1 MEHDPQ
7 APETQ
12 DCGDSP
18 QEEDFPPT
26 KTTVLSEA
34 QACYILFVVLSIAGL
49 ITLVVYEVVTA
60 TGSLAHTVDSIF
72 ANLWMPTSF
81 ALTFT
86 LTAAAIAKGVRF
98 MKRRLRRLL
107 FKSPGE

>member
-12 DCGDSP
+12 NCGDAP
-18 QEEDFPPT
+18 QEEGLPS
-26 KTTVLSEA
+26 TTTALTEA
-34 QACYILFVVLSIAGL
+34 QACYILFVALSMAGL
-49 ITLVVYEVVTA
+49 VALVVYGVVSGA
-60 TGSLAHTVDSIF
+60 GSLAHTVDSIL

-86 LTAAAIAKGVRF
+86 LTAAAIARGVRF
-98 MKRRLRRLL
+98 LKRQLRQLL
-107 FKSPGE
+107 FKYPQE

>member
-12 DCGDSP
+12 NCSAKP
-18 QEEDFPPT
+18 PEEDLPPT
-26 KTTVLSEA
+26 KTTALSEA

-49 ITLVVYEVVTA
+49 ITLVVYGVVTA
-60 TGSLAHTVDSIF
+60 TGSLAHAVDSIL

-86 LTAAAIAKGVRF
+86 LTAAATTRGVRF
-98 MKRRLRRLL
+98 LKRQLRQRL

>member
-12 DCGDSP
+12 NCGDSP
-18 QEEDFPPT
+18 PEETIPS
-26 KTTVLSEA
+26 TTTTALSEA
-34 QACYILFVVLSIAGL
+34 QACFILFVVLSIASL
-49 ITLVVYEVVTA
+49 IALVVYELLTA
-60 TGSLAHTVDSIF
+60 TGSLAHTVDSIL
-72 ANLWMPTSF
+72 ATLWFPTSF

-86 LTAAAIAKGVRF
+86 LTAAAIARGVRF
-98 MKRRLRRLL
+98 LKRQLRQRL

>member
-12 DCGDSP
+12 NCCDAPSD
-18 QEEDFPPT
+18 EDLPPT
-26 KTTVLSEA
+26 TTTALSEA
-34 QACYILFVVLSIAGL
+34 QACYLLFVVLSITGL
-49 ITLVVYEVVTA
+49 VALVVYEAVTA
-60 TGSLAHTVDSIF
+60 TGSLAHTVDSML

-86 LTAAAIAKGVRF
+86 LTAAAMARGVRF
-98 MKRRLRRLL
+98 LKRRLSRVR
-107 FKSPGE
+107 FKSPKE

>member
-12 DCGDSP
+12 NCCDASP
-18 QEEDFPPT
+18 EEDLPS
-26 KTTVLSEA
+26 TTTTALSEA
-34 QACYILFVVLSIAGL
+34 QACYILFVVLSMAGL
-49 ITLVVYEVVTA
+49 VALVVYGVVSGA
-60 TGSLAHTVDSIF
+60 GSLAHTVDSIL

-86 LTAAAIAKGVRF
+86 LTAAAIARGVRF
-98 MKRRLRRLL
+98 LKRQLRQLL
-107 FKSPGE
+107 FKYPQE

>member
-12 DCGDSP
+12 NCSESP
-18 QEEDFPPT
+18 PEETIPS
-26 KTTVLSEA
+26 TTTTTLSEA
-34 QACYILFVVLSIAGL
+34 QACYILFVVLSIAAL

-60 TGSLAHTVDSIF
+60 TGSLAPTVDAIL

-86 LTAAAIAKGVRF
+86 LTAAAIARGVRF
-98 MKRRLRRLL
+98 LKRRLPKLL

>member
-12 DCGDSP
+12 NCCDGTP
-18 QEEDFPPT
+18 EEDLPPT
-26 KTTVLSEA
+26 TTIALSEA
-34 QACYILFVVLSIAGL
+34 QACYILFVLLSIAGL
-49 ITLVVYEVVTA
+49 IALVVYEAVTA
-60 TGSLAHTVDSIF
+60 TGSLAHTVDAIF

-86 LTAAAIAKGVRF
+86 LTAAAIARGVRF
-98 MKRRLRRLL
+98 LKRRLRQLL
-107 FKSPGE
+107 FKYPQE